1 MPFEPEFIALI
12 KLMGDLVGE
21 PRQYLDWCL
30 HFPNRFMYIEMN
42 EVAKRIPGLI
52 KGATFSMGSTPQ
64 TPVEDEPDPDI
75 DEENAKSTSDVMK
88 DFNSFVGEDL
98 ENIQVDMPEIEIKP
112 KEKPTN
118 DPTDNKLYKWLDG
131 DIKNYESILMRCCE
145 KSNPIRDFEKELNEK
160 YSEMDCFPNITEKE
174 MKSIIYL
181 VGREH
186 FLYNEQANNGAIKRS
201 FTINK
206 YNGQK
211 HAKPINLEAA
221 FDLLLLHI
229 IIKICREKIENKTA
243 DNYTNKTLLHLASSM
258 NITPF
263 IFSFLSKETEMKSV
277 LISKFREIKEL
288 GMMKSYE
295 ENEFKSYDFDITEH
309 DIRGVIEGLEKYFDN
324 DVSRID
330 THMRHVTLFNNKS
343 CLLNPDNQIN
353 EEQILNQ
360 VVPFEMHILMQ
371 NKSTETDRKE
381 LLAFAKERNYD
392 DKVISMFLKI
402 TPKKNIPLVKF
413 FEMNAGEVPEDQ
425 RQEFMDWIGEFQ
437 EKDYDLSDA
446 KFPYDSFGEDAI
458 KALYLWK
465 PESGEKFITFKKF
478 QKAIVSSTH
487 DKNTILS
494 MITHSKDDSKG
505 ETFADFYTKAQG
517 RG

>member
-1 MPFEPEFIALI
+1 MPFSPEFHSFISLI
-12 KLMGDLVGE
+12 GDMVGN
-21 PRQYLDWCL
+21 RKYLDWCL
-30 HFPNRFMYIEMN
+30 HFPNRFLFIEMN
-42 EVAKRIPGLI
+42 EIAKRMPGLM
-52 KGATFSMGSTPQ
+52 KGITVSMNNTPQ
-64 TPVEDEPDPDI
+64 APHEDDPEPDI
-75 DEENAKSTSDVMK
+75 DEETTKDTTDVMK

-98 ENIQVDMPEIEIKP
+98 ENIKVDMPNIEIESKKNVT
-112 KEKPTN
+112 KEPS
-118 DPTDNKLYKWLDG
+118 DNKLHKWLDG
-131 DIKNYESILMRCCE
+131 DIRNYENILMRCCE
-145 KSNPIRDFEKELNEK
+145 KSNPIREMEKELNQN
-160 YSEMDCFPNITEKE
+160 YSDMECFPNITQKE
-174 MKSIIYL
+174 MNSIIYL

-186 FLYNEQANNGAIKRS
+186 FLYNEQANKGAIKRS

-258 NITPF
+258 NVTPF

-277 LISKFREIKEL
+277 LLAKFREIKEM
-288 GMMKSYE
+288 GMLKSYE
-295 ENEFKSYDFDITEH
+295 ENEFKSYDFEITEH
-309 DIRGVIEGLEKYFDN
+309 DISNVIEGLEKYFDN

-330 THMRHVTLFNNKS
+330 THMRHVTLYNNKS
-343 CLLNPDNQIN
+343 CLLSPDTQIN

-392 DKVISMFLKI
+392 DDVITIFLKVK
-402 TPKKNIPLVKF
+402 PKKSIPLVKF
-413 FEMNAGEVPEDQ
+413 FEMNASEVPEDK

-437 EKDYDLSDA
+437 DKDYDLSDA
-446 KFPYDSFGEDAI
+446 KFPYDSFGEEAI

-465 PESGEKFITFKKF
+465 PESGEKFVTLKKF
-478 QKAIVSSTH
+478 QKAIISSTH

-494 MITHSKDDSKG
+494 MITHEETEG
-505 ETFADFYTKAQG
+505 ETFADFYSNAQG